1 MLRQAS
7 SAYTAAVIFFSTT
20 AVCAEPLPLNDYLT
34 SMDRTEVSFTGLI
47 SYDRGNDA
55 FYFYDDAKNQF
66 SVTVD
71 AGRDARETI
80 ESDCSV
86 SFSYSWSDLCLID
99 GRGTVEIR
107 GSRILLSLETIA
119 NLEAP

>member
-1 MLRQAS
+1 MFV
-7 SAYTAAVIFFSTT
+7 SATT
-20 AVCAEPLPLNDYLT
+20 ACAEPLPLNDYLT

-71 AGRDARETI
+71 AGRDAREKI
-80 ESDCSV
+80 ETDCSV
-86 SFSYSWSDLCLID
+86 SFPYSWSDLCLID

-107 GSRILLSLETIA
+107 GSRIFISLESIA
-119 NLEAP
+119 SLEAP

>member
-1 MLRQAS
+1 MSRQAS
-7 SAYTAAVIFFSTT
+7 SAYTAAVMFVSATT
-20 AVCAEPLPLNDYLT
+20 ACAEPLPLNDYLT
-34 SMDRTEVSFTGLI
+34 SMDRTEVSFIGLI

-71 AGRDARETI
+71 AGRDAREKI
-80 ESDCSV
+80 ETDCSV

-107 GSRILLSLETIA
+107 GSRIFISLESIA
-119 NLEAP
+119 SLEAP